1 MERTPNQRKFGT
13 ALFAATLILGLGAAG
28 IPLAASAEAASST
41 AGLQD
46 FKGIHPADWL
56 KDVDAALNGSL
67 DYVAGRAAAKKPSE
81 KLAVVFDI
89 DDTTLA
95 TDFAKNKSD
104 IPAIGSS
111 LELAKKADSLG
122 VKVFFV
128 SNRRYEGDRTSNSST
143 KTSLTKVGY
152 PVFEVYHQTGDHRD
166 PVQQF
171 KTASRKDIQA
181 RGYTI
186 IANTGNRQT
195 DLDGGYAE
203 KTYKLPDYDGT
214 LQ

>member
-1 MERTPNQRKFGT
+1 MRNNPNPRKFGT
-13 ALFAATLILGLGAAG
+13 ALFAAGLALGLGAASL
-28 IPLAASAEAASST
+28 PLAPTAQAASST
-41 AGLQD
+41 AGMQD
-46 FKGIHPADWL
+46 YKGIRPADWL
-56 KDVDAALNGSL
+56 ADVDDAFDGSL
-67 DYVAGRAAAKKPSE
+67 DYVQNRVANKASGE

-89 DDTTLA
+89 DDTSLA
-95 TDFAKNKSD
+95 TDFAKDKSN

-111 LELAKKADSLG
+111 LALAKKADSLG

-128 SNRRYEGDRTSNSST
+128 SNRLYDGDRTSNTST
-143 KTSLTKVGY
+143 KQALSKVGY
-152 PVFEVYHQTGDHRD
+152 PVFEIYHQSGERY

-171 KTASRKDIQA
+171 KTASRQDIED

-203 KTYKLPDYDGT
+203 KTYKLPDYDGV

>member
-1 MERTPNQRKFGT
+1 MRNNPKPRKFGT
-13 ALFAATLILGLGAAG
+13 ALFAAGLALGLGAASL
-28 IPLAASAEAASST
+28 PLAPAAQAASST
-41 AGLQD
+41 AGMQD
-46 FKGIHPADWL
+46 YKGIRPADWL
-56 KDVDAALNGSL
+56 ADVDDALDGSL
-67 DYVAGRAAAKKPSE
+67 DYVQNRVANKASGE

-89 DDTTLA
+89 DDTSLA
-95 TDFAKNKSD
+95 TDFAKDKSN

-111 LELAKKADSLG
+111 LALAKKADSLG

-128 SNRRYEGDRTSNSST
+128 SNRLYDGDRTSNTST
-143 KTSLTKVGY
+143 KQALSKVRY
-152 PVFEVYHQTGDHRD
+152 PVFEIYHQSGERY

-171 KTASRKDIQA
+171 KTASRQDIED

-203 KTYKLPDYDGT
+203 KTYKLPDYDGV

>member
-1 MERTPNQRKFGT
+1 MRNKPNPRKFGT
-13 ALFAATLILGLGAAG
+13 ALFAAGLALGLGAASL
-28 IPLAASAEAASST
+28 PLAPTAQAASST
-41 AGLQD
+41 AGMQD
-46 FKGIHPADWL
+46 YKGIRPADWL
-56 KDVDAALNGSL
+56 ADVDDALDGSL
-67 DYVAGRAAAKKPSE
+67 DYVQNRVANKASGE

-89 DDTTLA
+89 DDTSLA
-95 TDFAKNKSD
+95 TDFAKDKSN

-111 LELAKKADSLG
+111 LALAKKADSLG

-128 SNRRYEGDRTSNSST
+128 SNRLYDGDRTSNTST
-143 KTSLTKVGY
+143 KQALSKVGY
-152 PVFEVYHQTGDHRD
+152 PVFEIYHQSGERY

-171 KTASRKDIQA
+171 KTASRQDIED

-203 KTYKLPDYDGT
+203 KTYKLPDYDGV

>member
-1 MERTPNQRKFGT
+1 MRNNPNPRKFGT
-13 ALFAATLILGLGAAG
+13 ALFAAGLALGLGAASL
-28 IPLAASAEAASST
+28 PLAPAAQAASST
-41 AGLQD
+41 AGMQD
-46 FKGIHPADWL
+46 YKGIRPADWL
-56 KDVDAALNGSL
+56 ADVDDALDGSL
-67 DYVAGRAAAKKPSE
+67 DYVQNRVANKASGE

-89 DDTTLA
+89 DDTSLA
-95 TDFAKNKSD
+95 TDFAKDKSN

-111 LELAKKADSLG
+111 LALAKKADSLG

-128 SNRRYEGDRTSNSST
+128 SNRLYDGDRTSNTST
-143 KTSLTKVGY
+143 KQALSKVGY
-152 PVFEVYHQTGDHRD
+152 PVFEIYHQSGERY

-171 KTASRKDIQA
+171 KTASRQDIED

-203 KTYKLPDYDGT
+203 KTYKLPDYDGV

>member
-1 MERTPNQRKFGT
+1 MRNNPNPRKFGT
-13 ALFAATLILGLGAAG
+13 ALFSAGLALGLGAASL
-28 IPLAASAEAASST
+28 PLAPTAQAASST
-41 AGLQD
+41 AGMQD
-46 FKGIHPADWL
+46 YKGIRPADWL
-56 KDVDAALNGSL
+56 ADVDDALDGSL
-67 DYVAGRAAAKKPSE
+67 DYVQNRVANKASGE

-89 DDTTLA
+89 DDTSLA
-95 TDFAKNKSD
+95 TDFAKDKSN

-111 LELAKKADSLG
+111 LALAKKADSLG

-128 SNRRYEGDRTSNSST
+128 SNRLYDGDRTSNTST
-143 KTSLTKVGY
+143 KQALSKVGY
-152 PVFEVYHQTGDHRD
+152 PVFEIYHQSGERY

-171 KTASRKDIQA
+171 KTASRQDIED

-203 KTYKLPDYDGT
+203 KTYKLPDYDGV

>member
-1 MERTPNQRKFGT
+1 MSIIPGPRKVGA
-13 ALFAATLILGLGAAG
+13 ALLAATLTLGLGAAS

-41 AGLQD
+41 EGMQD

-56 KDVDAALNGSL
+56 KDVDDVLDGSL
-67 DYVAGRAAAKKPSE
+67 DYVQNRVNNKASDE

-89 DDTTLA
+89 DDITLA
-95 TDFAKNKSD
+95 TDFAIDRRN

-111 LELAKKADSLG
+111 LELAQTADSLG

-128 SNRRYEGDRTSNSST
+128 SNRRYDGDRTSNTST
-143 KTSLTKVGY
+143 KKSLTKVGY
-152 PVFEVYHQTGDHRD
+152 PVFEIYHQTGDHRI
-166 PVQQF
+166 PVQEF
-171 KTASRKDIQA
+171 KTASRQDIEE

-186 IANTGNRQT
+186 IANVGDRQT

-203 KTYKLPDYDGT
+203 KTYKLPDYDGAM
-214 LQ
+214 Q

>member
-1 MERTPNQRKFGT
+1 MSTTSSSRKFGT
-13 ALFAATLILGLGAAG
+13 ALFAATLTLGLGVAS
-28 IPLAASAEAASST
+28 IPLATSAEAASST
-41 AGLQD
+41 AGMQD

-56 KDVDAALNGSL
+56 KDVDTVLNGSTS
-67 DYVAGRAAAKKPSE
+67 YVQNRVRGKE
-81 KLAVVFDI
+81 DGENLAIVFDI

-95 TDFAKNKSD
+95 TDFAKDSSN

-128 SNRRYEGDRTSNSST
+128 SNRRYDGDRTSNTST
-143 KTSLTKVGY
+143 KKSLTKVGY
-152 PVFEVYHQTGDHRD
+152 PVFEIYHQTGDHRI
-166 PVQQF
+166 PVQEF
-171 KTASRKDIQA
+171 KTASRQDIED

-186 IANTGNRQT
+186 IANVGDRQT

-203 KTYKLPDYDGT
+203 KTYKLPDYDGA

>member
-1 MERTPNQRKFGT
+1 MRNNPNPRKFGT
-13 ALFAATLILGLGAAG
+13 ALFAAGLALGLGAASL
-28 IPLAASAEAASST
+28 PLAPTAQAASST
-41 AGLQD
+41 AGMQD
-46 FKGIHPADWL
+46 YKGIRPADWL
-56 KDVDAALNGSL
+56 ADVDDALDGSL
-67 DYVAGRAAAKKPSE
+67 DYVQNRVANKASGE

-89 DDTTLA
+89 DDTSLA
-95 TDFAKNKSD
+95 TDFAKDKSN

-111 LELAKKADSLG
+111 LALAKKADSLG

-128 SNRRYEGDRTSNSST
+128 SNRLYDGDRTSNTST
-143 KTSLTKVGY
+143 KQALSKVGY
-152 PVFEVYHQTGDHRD
+152 PVFEIYHQSGERY

-171 KTASRKDIQA
+171 KTASRQDIED

-203 KTYKLPDYDGT
+203 KTYKLPDYDGV